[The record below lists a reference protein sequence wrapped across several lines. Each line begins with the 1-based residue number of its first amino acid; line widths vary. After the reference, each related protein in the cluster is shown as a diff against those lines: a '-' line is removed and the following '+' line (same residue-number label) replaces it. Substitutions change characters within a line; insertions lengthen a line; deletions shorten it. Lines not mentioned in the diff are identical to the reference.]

1 LACQPSARSSF
12 VPQITL
18 KNKRNINMLVEN
30 WRAVIRRAWS
40 VKLNIIAALLSGAE
54 VALPMLEGV
63 IAVPAGVFAAT
74 SGLVAAAAL
83 LARVVAQEGLSKEPE
98 K

>member
-1 LACQPSARSSF
+1 MALLS
-12 VPQITL
+12 
-18 KNKRNINMLVEN
+18 N
-30 WRAVIRRAWS
+30 WRAVLMGAWS
-40 VKLNIIAALLSGAE
+40 VRLIMIAALLSGGE

-63 IAVPAGVFAAT
+63 IAVPPGVFAAT

-83 LARVVAQEGLSKEPE
+83 LARVVAQEGLSKEP